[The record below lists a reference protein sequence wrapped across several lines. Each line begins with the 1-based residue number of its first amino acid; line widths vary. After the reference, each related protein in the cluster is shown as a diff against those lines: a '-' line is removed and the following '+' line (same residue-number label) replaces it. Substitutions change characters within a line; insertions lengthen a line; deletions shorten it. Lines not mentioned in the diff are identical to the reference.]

1 MGKSKQQFEDLSLN
15 LNPRAE
21 NLDKDE
27 TKKNG

>member
-1 MGKSKQQFEDLSLN
+1 MGKSKQQFEDSSLN
-15 LNPRAE
+15 LNLRAE

>member
-1 MGKSKQQFEDLSLN
+1 MGKLKQQFEDSSLN
-15 LNPRAE
+15 LNLRAE